1 MFVTRRQFLVG
12 TACFLGA
19 PTLLASPIRPKVVIV
34 GGGWGGLAA
43 ARQLAAS
50 CDVLMIERNPSFIS
64 LPLGNR
70 WLAGLDDGR
79 RLHQDYQAAAAALG
93 YRFLQGDVLGIEAGR
108 RQVETTKGF
117 FPYDWLIVAAG
128 IGESDLALFAGDQTA
143 ARHTREHFPSAYTAG
158 DELDILKR
166 KLASFAGGDF
176 LMTLPLAPYRCPPA
190 PYERAVIIAQAIKSR
205 GLKGRLTLVEPNAPW
220 PAYQRVF
227 ADTYR
232 DQVTYLP
239 NTRLRH
245 LDPYRR
251 IATLDIDEIHFSD
264 ALIMP
269 PQQAADICR
278 RVGLTAPDSAW
289 AAVDPRNFNFL
300 GDERI
305 FVVGDSVGAVSPIF
319 GHYPKTGELAS
330 RMGQIAAT
338 EIIGRLTGQPASP
351 ALPESTCF
359 AYLDLAP
366 AAFTRID
373 SRYRLRGDG
382 VITQTISQRREN
394 NPQGEDDAWLNA
406 RHSELFGPATLF

>member
-1 MFVTRRQFLVG
+1 MFVTRRQFLLG
-12 TACFLGA
+12 TACVLGT
-19 PTLLASPIRPKVVIV
+19 PSVLATPARPKVVII

-43 ARQLAAS
+43 ARQLATR
-50 CDVLMIERNPSFIS
+50 CDVLMIERNPAFIS
-64 LPLGNR
+64 LPLSNR

-79 RLHQDYQAAAAALG
+79 RLRQDYRAAATALG
-93 YRFLQGDVLGIEAGR
+93 YRFLQDEVLGIEIGR
-108 RQVETTKGF
+108 RQVETTSGV

-128 IGESDLALFAGDQTA
+128 IDEADPALFTGDQAA
-143 ARHTREHFPSAYTAG
+143 ARHTREHFPSAYKAGGELTA
-158 DELDILKR
+158 LR
-166 KLASFAGGDF
+166 QKLASFAGGDF

-205 GLKGRLTLVEPNAPW
+205 GLKARLTLVEPNAPW

-227 ADTYR
+227 ADNYR

-239 NTRLRH
+239 NTRLRQ

-251 IATLDIDEIHFSD
+251 IATLDIDEIHFAD

-269 PQQAADICR
+269 QQQAADICR
-278 RVGLTAPDSAW
+278 RAGLTARDSAW
-289 AAVDPRNFNFL
+289 AAVDPRNFGFL
-300 GDERI
+300 GDERV
-305 FVVGDSVGAVSPIF
+305 FVIGDSVGAVSPIF

-330 RMGQIAAT
+330 RMGQIVAT
-338 EIIGRLTGQPASP
+338 EIIGRMAGQPTTP

-359 AYLDLAP
+359 AYLNLVP
-366 AAFTRID
+366 PVFTRID

-382 VITQTISQRREN
+382 VITQTISQTREN

-406 RHSELFGPATLF
+406 RHNELFGPATLI